1 MKETEEK
8 LPYIT
13 ALAFYS
19 RMRMLANLLPLL
31 SRAEHLRRVVTILA
45 GTFEGKLY
53 TEDISGRKTTL
64 RDARAHLTSAM
75 TLALEGFARE
85 APEVSFIHNYPGA
98 VNTNLIR
105 AESGWYMQPM
115 KWWSKFKF
123 RNQWMSFDECGDRHC
138 YLFISGKYPSK
149 VGISH
154 GVVTEGVGEA
164 VRGASGET
172 GGGVYTIDAEGEPA
186 KDEALEVLK
195 AHRDRGYVELVQD
208 HLEAE
213 FRRITGSD

>member
-1 MKETEEK
+1 MEETEEK

-53 TEDISGRKTTL
+53 TEDISGRRTPL

-75 TLALEGFARE
+75 TLALEGFARK
-85 APEVSFIHNYPGA
+85 APEVSFVHNYPGA

-123 RNQWMSFDECGDRHC
+123 RNQWMGFDECGERHC
-138 YLFISGKYPSK
+138 YLCISGKYPSQ
-149 VGISH
+149 VGVSH
-154 GVVTEGVGEA
+154 GVVVGDVDEA
-164 VRGASGET
+164 AKGTNGET
-172 GGGVYTIDAEGEPA
+172 GGGVYTIDADGESG
-186 KDEALEVLK
+186 KDENLEVLK
-195 AHRDRGYVELVQD
+195 AHRDRGYVEVIQN

-213 FRRITGSD
+213 FTRITGSD